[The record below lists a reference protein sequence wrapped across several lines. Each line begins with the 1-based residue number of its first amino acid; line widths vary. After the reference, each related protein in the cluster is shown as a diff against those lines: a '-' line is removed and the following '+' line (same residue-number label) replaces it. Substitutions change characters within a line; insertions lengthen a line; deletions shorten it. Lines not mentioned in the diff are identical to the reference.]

1 MPRTIASPKAQGK
14 FDTTRQITDIVRRNK
29 STLAQR
35 GIIDRFCA
43 FPYVL
48 GLA

>member
-1 MPRTIASPKAQGK
+1 MRRTIAVPKAQGK
-14 FDTTRQITDIVRRNK
+14 FDGVRQTADIVRRNK
-29 STLAQR
+29 STLVRR